1 MSPCHCERSEAISRI
16 HIQQNLTVLIK
27 KFLIIF
33 FTTAIVAACTPV
45 AENPRDVAAQYWQ
58 ALKRGDTET
67 ARSFVSL
74 DSQQSFDEYLTLPPD
89 QQTAIGEINLGTQQ
103 TIVVTIIYPEGNA
116 PDDYRAFDT
125 VMVLENG
132 QWKID
137 ATQSFIPP
145 SSKPAGR
152 ELEEMAEQLSESM
165 QKNIDSMEDA
175 MAEGMRLLNDA
186 LREGSKEMGESM
198 LRGMEEL
205 NESMQ
210 ESIEQMKKRREQQQ
224 RSEPLPPP
232 AKDNGEGLL

>member
-1 MSPCHCERSEAISRI
+1 M
-16 HIQQNLTVLIK
+16 K
-27 KFLIIF
+27 KLLIIF
-33 FTTAIVAACTPV
+33 FTTLLISACTPV

-58 ALKRGDTET
+58 ALKRGDIET
-67 ARSFVSL
+67 ARSFVSI

-89 QQTAIGEINLGTQQ
+89 QQTPIGEINLGAQQ

-137 ATQSFIPP
+137 ATKSFIPP

-152 ELEEMAEQLSESM
+152 ELEEMAEELSESM
-165 QKNIDSMEDA
+165 QKNLDSMEDA
-175 MAEGMRLLNDA
+175 MAKGMRMLNDA
-186 LREGSKEMGESM
+186 LREGSKEMGESL

-210 ESIEQMKKRREQQQ
+210 ESIEQMRKRREQQQ
-224 RSEPLPPP
+224 HGETLPPP
-232 AKDNGEGLL
+232 VQDNGEGLL